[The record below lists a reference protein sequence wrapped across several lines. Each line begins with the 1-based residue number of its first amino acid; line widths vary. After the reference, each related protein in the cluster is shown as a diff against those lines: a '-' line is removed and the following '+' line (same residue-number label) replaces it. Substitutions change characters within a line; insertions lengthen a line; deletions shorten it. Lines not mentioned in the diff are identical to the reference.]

1 MNEINIRIKELRLK
15 HKLTMAKL
23 AAMIGV
29 SPGNISDWENGKKK
43 STPTAKAL
51 ISISKQF
58 NVSLDWLMTGSEP
71 ETPTNIQNKSS
82 APYSPYMEALQVLA
96 GQLMEDDLLM
106 LQTLADHL
114 ARKNTEASTGDPY
127 RTGRIRQTSI
137 PADNSQLRE
146 TSLSAEYYVRLPLL
160 GKVTAG
166 SPILA
171 AENIEEYFSVP
182 KSLVGAGKYFIL
194 RILGESMVNKGIKN
208 GDLVLVRQ
216 QSSADNGDVVVALI
230 DGEEATVKT
239 FYKEA
244 DHIRLQPANDA
255 FQPLLPENDV
265 SILGRVVSVLR
276 DAE

>member
-1 MNEINIRIKELRLK
+1 MNEINHRIKELRLK
-15 HKLTMAKL
+15 HNLTMAKM

-43 STPTAKAL
+43 STPTARAL

-58 NVSLDWLMTGSEP
+58 NVSLDWLMTGKIPDFPSTLIPFPPSE
-71 ETPTNIQNKSS
+71 KSH
-82 APYSPYMEALQVLA
+82 PHIDALYDVAEQLEEEDFVL
-96 GQLMEDDLLM
+96 
-106 LQTLADHL
+106 LQTMAAHL
-114 ARKNTEASTGDPY
+114 ASKNRAQTPGELYRSGKVRAASIQPD
-127 RTGRIRQTSI
+127 SE
-137 PADNSQLRE
+137 LRE
-146 TSLSAEYYVRLPLL
+146 ASLSAEYYVRLPLI

-182 KSLVGAGKYFIL
+182 KNLVGQGKHFIL
-194 RILGESMVNKGIKN
+194 RIQGESMINKGIEN

-216 QSSADNGDVVVALI
+216 QLWADNGEVIVALI

-239 FYKEA
+239 FFKESNRV
-244 DHIRLQPANDA
+244 RLQPANDR
-255 FQPLLPENDV
+255 FQPLYPVNV
-265 SILGRVVSVLR
+265 SILGKVVSVLR

>member
-1 MNEINIRIKELRLK
+1 MNEINYRIKELRLK
-15 HKLTMAKL
+15 HNLTMAKM

-43 STPTAKAL
+43 STPTARAL

-58 NVSLDWLMTGSEP
+58 NVSLDWLMTGTIPDYPANFIPFRPSV
-71 ETPTNIQNKSS
+71 KSH
-82 APYSPYMEALQVLA
+82 PHIDALYDVA
-96 GQLMEDDLLM
+96 EQLEEEDLLL
-106 LQTLADHL
+106 LQTMAAHL
-114 ARKNTEASTGDPY
+114 ASKNRAQTPGDLYLSGKVRAASIQPG
-127 RTGRIRQTSI
+127 GE
-137 PADNSQLRE
+137 LRE
-146 TSLSAEYYVRLPLL
+146 ASLSAEYYVRLPLI

-182 KSLVGAGKYFIL
+182 KNLVGQGKHFIL
-194 RILGESMVNKGIKN
+194 RIQGESMINKGIEN

-216 QSSADNGDVVVALI
+216 QSSADNGEVIVALI

-239 FYKEA
+239 FFKESNRV
-244 DHIRLQPANDA
+244 RLQPANDR
-255 FQPLLPENDV
+255 FQPLYPANV
-265 SILGRVVSVLR
+265 SILGKVVSVLR